1 MRCGCCEGLVGQGS
15 TKCESNSGGPSFAA
29 KQQLSVFEG
38 VREMMRR
45 LIRKGEE
52 GPPESIPPP
61 FFLNFSHS
69 FDSGGRTCTSLS
81 LSLTLLILYTYINNC
96 LHVQYLPLDE
106 KRTSVVTV
114 GMQVLRTFANQLAT
128 PSCLLLEYIFFPK
141 VAKEKLN

>member
-52 GPPESIPPP
+52 GPPESIPPL
-61 FFLNFSHS
+61 FFNFSHS

-81 LSLTLLILYTYINNC
+81 LTHSPHFVYI
-96 LHVQYLPLDE
+96 Y
-106 KRTSVVTV
+106 K
-114 GMQVLRTFANQLAT
+114 
-128 PSCLLLEYIFFPK
+128 
-141 VAKEKLN
+141 

>member
-52 GPPESIPPP
+52 GPPESIPP
-61 FFLNFSHS
+61 FFLISLIHLTQ
-69 FDSGGRTCTSLS
+69 GVAHAPLS
-81 LSLTLLILYTYINNC
+81 LSHSLSSFCIHI
-96 LHVQYLPLDE
+96 
-106 KRTSVVTV
+106 
-114 GMQVLRTFANQLAT
+114 
-128 PSCLLLEYIFFPK
+128 
-141 VAKEKLN
+141 